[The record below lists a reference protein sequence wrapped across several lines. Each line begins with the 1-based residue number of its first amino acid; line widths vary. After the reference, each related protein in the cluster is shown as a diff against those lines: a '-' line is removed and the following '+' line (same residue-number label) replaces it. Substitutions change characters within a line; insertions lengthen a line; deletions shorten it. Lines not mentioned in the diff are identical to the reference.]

1 MLSIEGNGMSEIEK
15 ALGGVL
21 GGQSGGL
28 GGMLGGLA
36 GGGGGGMLGMLMPV
50 VGGLLA
56 GGGLQ
61 KIMSGLEHQG
71 AGAQA
76 SSWVGKGENQPVTGQ
91 QMHEAVGADQIAQV
105 AEKLGVSHDQA
116 AEVLAKVIP
125 HVVDKASPDG
135 AMPSQEAVDS
145 TVSTLAQDGSGT
157 ASA

>member
-1 MLSIEGNGMSEIEK
+1 VSEIEK
-15 ALGGVL
+15 ALGGLL

-28 GGMLGGLA
+28 GGMLGGLS
-36 GGGGGGMLGMLMPV
+36 GGGAGGGMLGMLMPV

-76 SSWVGKGENQPVTGQ
+76 SSWVAKGENQPVSGQ
-91 QMHEAVGADQIAQV
+91 QMKEAVGADQVANV

-116 AEVLAKVIP
+116 ADVLAKVIP

-135 AMPSQEAVDS
+135 AMPSQEAVDA
-145 TVSTLAQDGSGT
+145 TVGGLAQGG

>member
-1 MLSIEGNGMSEIEK
+1 MSEIEK
-15 ALGGVL
+15 MLSGVL
-21 GGQSGGL
+21 GGQGGGV
-28 GGMLGGLA
+28 GGMLSGLA
-36 GGGGGGMLGMLMPV
+36 GGGGGGAGMLGMLMPM

-71 AGAQA
+71 AGEQA
-76 SSWVGKGENQPVTGQ
+76 KSWVATGENQPVSGQ
-91 QMHEAVGADQIAQV
+91 QMKEAVGADQVAQV

-145 TVSTLAQDGSGT
+145 TVGALAQGGSGG

>member
-1 MLSIEGNGMSEIEK
+1 MSEIEK
-15 ALGGVL
+15 MLGGVL
-21 GGQSGGL
+21 GGQGGGV

-61 KIMSGLEHQG
+61 KIMSGLEGQG

-76 SSWVGKGENQPVTGQ
+76 KSWVATGENQPVSGQ
-91 QMHEAVGADQIAQV
+91 QIKEAVGADQVAQV

-135 AMPSQEAVDS
+135 AMPSQESVDS
-145 TVSTLAQDGSGT
+145 TVKTIAQSSTGG

>member
-1 MLSIEGNGMSEIEK
+1 MSEIEK
-15 ALGGVL
+15 ILGGVL
-21 GGQSGGL
+21 GGQGGGA

-36 GGGGGGMLGMLMPV
+36 GGGGGAGMLGMLMPV

-61 KIMSGLEHQG
+61 KMMSGLEHQG

-76 SSWVGKGENQPVTGQ
+76 KSWVAKGENQPVSGQ
-91 QMHEAVGADQIAQV
+91 QMKEAVGADQVAQV

-116 AEVLAKVIP
+116 AAVLAEVIP
-125 HVVDKASPDG
+125 HVVDRASPDG

-145 TVSTLAQDGSGT
+145 TVGALAQGGPGG

>member
-1 MLSIEGNGMSEIEK
+1 MSEIEK
-15 ALGGVL
+15 ALGGML

-28 GGMLGGLA
+28 GGMLGSLA
-36 GGGGGGMLGMLMPV
+36 GGGAGGGMLGMLMPV

-76 SSWVGKGENQPVTGQ
+76 SSWVAKGENQPVTGQ
-91 QMHEAVGADQIAQV
+91 QMKDAVGVDQLAQI

-145 TVSTLAQDGSGT
+145 TVGALSQGA

>member
-1 MLSIEGNGMSEIEK
+1 MSEIEK
-15 ALGGVL
+15 ALSGVL

-28 GGMLGGLA
+28 GSILSGVA
-36 GGGGGGMLGMLMPV
+36 GGGGSSGMLGMLMPV

-76 SSWVGKGENQPVTGQ
+76 SSWVSKGENQPVSGA
-91 QMHEAVGADQIAQV
+91 QMKDAVGADQLEKV
-105 AEKLGVSHDQA
+105 AEKLGLSHDQA
-116 AEVLAKVIP
+116 ADILAKVIP

-135 AMPSQEAVDS
+135 VAPSQEAVDS
-145 TVSTLAQDGSGT
+145 TVGALAQGST
-157 ASA
+157 AG

>member
-1 MLSIEGNGMSEIEK
+1 MSEIEK
-15 ALGGVL
+15 MLGGVL
-21 GGQSGGL
+21 SGQGGGL

-36 GGGGGGMLGMLMPV
+36 GGGGGGMLGMLMPM

-61 KIMSGLEHQG
+61 KIMSGLESQG

-76 SSWVGKGENQPVTGQ
+76 KSWVAQGENQPVSGQ
-91 QMHEAVGADQIAQV
+91 QMKEAVGADQVAQV

-135 AMPSQEAVDS
+135 AMPSQEAIDS
-145 TVSTLAQDGSGT
+145 TVGGLAQEGT
-157 ASA
+157 GDASA

>member
-1 MLSIEGNGMSEIEK
+1 MSELEK
-15 ALGGVL
+15 VLGGML

-36 GGGGGGMLGMLMPV
+36 AGGGGGMVGMLMPV
-50 VGGLLA
+50 VGSMLA

-61 KIMSGLEHQG
+61 KIMSGLESQG
-71 AGAQA
+71 AGGQA
-76 SSWVGKGENQPVTGQ
+76 KSWVAKGENQPVTGQ
-91 QMHEAVGADQIAQV
+91 QMKGAVGAEQLAQL

-145 TVSTLAQDGSGT
+145 TVGALAQEGT
-157 ASA
+157 PA

>member
-1 MLSIEGNGMSEIEK
+1 MSEIEK

-36 GGGGGGMLGMLMPV
+36 GGGGSGGMLGMLMPV

-76 SSWVGKGENQPVTGQ
+76 SSWVAKGENQPVSGQ
-91 QMHEAVGADQIAQV
+91 QMQEAVGADQVAQV

-125 HVVDKASPDG
+125 QVVDKASPDG

-145 TVSTLAQDGSGT
+145 TVGALAKGDAGGT

>member
-1 MLSIEGNGMSEIEK
+1 MSEIEK
-15 ALGGVL
+15 MLSGVL
-21 GGQSGGL
+21 GGQAGGA
-28 GGMLGGLA
+28 GGMLEGLA
-36 GGGGGGMLGMLMPV
+36 GGGGGAGMLGMLMPV

-71 AGAQA
+71 AGSQA
-76 SSWVGKGENQPVTGQ
+76 KSWVAEGENQPVSGQ
-91 QMHEAVGADQIAQV
+91 QMKEAVGADQVAQV

-116 AEVLAKVIP
+116 ADVLAKVIP

-135 AMPSQEAVDS
+135 AMPSQQAVDS
-145 TVSTLAQDGSGT
+145 TVGTLAQGG

>member
-1 MLSIEGNGMSEIEK
+1 MSEIEK

-28 GGMLGGLA
+28 GGMLGGLS
-36 GGGGGGMLGMLMPV
+36 GGGAGGGMLGMLMPV

-71 AGAQA
+71 CGSAGKLLGREGREPA
-76 SSWVGKGENQPVTGQ
+76 GQ
-91 QMHEAVGADQIAQV
+91 RTADEGGCWRRSGREI

-116 AEVLAKVIP
+116 AEVLAR
-125 HVVDKASPDG
+125 
-135 AMPSQEAVDS
+135 
-145 TVSTLAQDGSGT
+145 
-157 ASA
+157 

>member
-1 MLSIEGNGMSEIEK
+1 MSEIEK
-15 ALGGVL
+15 ALSGVL

-28 GGMLGGLA
+28 GGMLGGL
-36 GGGGGGMLGMLMPV
+36 GGGKGGGMMGMLMPV
-50 VGGLLA
+50 VGSLLA

-76 SSWVGKGENQPVTGQ
+76 SSWVSKGENQPVSGQ
-91 QMHEAVGADQIAQV
+91 QMKEAVGADQVAQV

-125 HVVDKASPDG
+125 QVVDKASPDG
-135 AMPSQEAVDS
+135 EMPSQDAVNS
-145 TVSTLAQDGSGT
+145 TVGALAQGDTGGAT
-157 ASA
+157 A

>member
-1 MLSIEGNGMSEIEK
+1 MSELEK
-15 ALGGVL
+15 MLGGVL
-21 GGQSGGL
+21 GGQGGGV
-28 GGMLGGLA
+28 GGILGGLA
-36 GGGGGGMLGMLMPV
+36 GGSGGGMLGMLMPV
-50 VGGLLA
+50 IGSLLA

-76 SSWVGKGENQPVTGQ
+76 KSWVATGENQPVSAQ
-91 QMHEAVGADQIAQV
+91 QMKEAVGSDQVTQV

-145 TVSTLAQDGSGT
+145 TVGALAQGGT
-157 ASA
+157 GGAPA

>member
-1 MLSIEGNGMSEIEK
+1 MSEIEK
-15 ALGGVL
+15 MLGGVL
-21 GGQSGGL
+21 GGQGGGV

-36 GGGGGGMLGMLMPV
+36 GGGGGAGMIGMLMPM

-76 SSWVGKGENQPVTGQ
+76 KSWVAMGENQPVSGQ
-91 QMHEAVGADQIAQV
+91 QMKEAVGADQVAQV

-145 TVSTLAQDGSGT
+145 TVGALAPGGT
-157 ASA
+157 GGASA

>member
-1 MLSIEGNGMSEIEK
+1 MSEIEK
-15 ALGGVL
+15 ALSGVL
-21 GGQSGGL
+21 GGQGGGL

-36 GGGGGGMLGMLMPV
+36 GGGGGGGGMLGMLMPV
-50 VGGLLA
+50 VGSLLA

-76 SSWVGKGENQPVTGQ
+76 SSWVGKGENQPVSGQ
-91 QMHEAVGADQIAQV
+91 QMKEAVGADQVAQI

-116 AEVLAKVIP
+116 AEVLAKLIP

-135 AMPSQEAVDS
+135 AMPTQEAVDS
-145 TVSTLAQDGSGT
+145 TVGALAQDDTG
-157 ASA
+157 AVSA

>member
-1 MLSIEGNGMSEIEK
+1 MSEIEK

-21 GGQSGGL
+21 GGQSGNL
-28 GGMLGGLA
+28 GGILGSLA
-36 GGGGGGMLGMLMPV
+36 GGGGGGMLGMLMPM

-61 KIMSGLEHQG
+61 KMHQG

-76 SSWVGKGENQPVTGQ
+76 KSWVAQGENEPVSGQ
-91 QMHEAVGADQIAQV
+91 QMKEAVGTDEVAKI

-135 AMPSQEAVDS
+135 TMPSQEAVDS
-145 TVSTLAQDGSGT
+145 TVGSLALGDTGS

>member
-1 MLSIEGNGMSEIEK
+1 VSEIEK
-15 ALGGVL
+15 ALGGLL

-28 GGMLGGLA
+28 GGMLGGLSG

-76 SSWVGKGENQPVTGQ
+76 SSWVAKGENQPVSGQ
-91 QMHEAVGADQIAQV
+91 QMKDAVGTDQLAKI
-105 AEKLGVSHDQA
+105 AEKLGVSHEQA

-145 TVSTLAQDGSGT
+145 TVGALAQGDTGA

>member
-1 MLSIEGNGMSEIEK
+1 MSEIEK

-28 GGMLGGLA
+28 GGVLGGLA
-36 GGGGGGMLGMLMPV
+36 GGGGGGMIGMLMPM

-61 KIMSGLEHQG
+61 KIMSGLESHG

-76 SSWVGKGENQPVTGQ
+76 SSWVAKGENQPVSGQ
-91 QMHEAVGADQIAQV
+91 QMKEAVGADQVAQI

-125 HVVDKASPDG
+125 HVVDQASPDG

-145 TVSTLAQDGSGT
+145 TVNSLAQSGT
-157 ASA
+157 GPSA